1 MQVRDG
7 SGALGEM
14 AGTTARVPAPREPA
28 SGPIRVRR
36 TPGPAEAALGGLT
49 LALLLALAWTV
60 VTYPF
65 RGDQAIFSLIGRQ
78 VLHGETLY
86 TDLWDVKQ
94 PGVFLWYGLAD
105 ALGLGEVGARLLDV
119 LAAVAFG
126 ACVWALLRRRTATRR
141 VRRWLPALATGVL
154 LASAG
159 PGDFGQLEMLC
170 LVPAVGAFAL
180 VAADPDR
187 TPGWRRIVGGAVC
200 VGVVGVFKLPLAAV
214 TGLALLVFLVL
225 RLRGRARVL
234 ALPVVVGAA
243 LVPLLVVLAWLAAR
257 GAGGAALRVWLLDAV
272 EMGAA
277 HGSRSPARLLEGLGR
292 YLLWTAPVV
301 LLAARRGVGAF
312 RRRDAL
318 DLAMVAFAVLHV
330 LSVAGQFGWWY
341 QWYFLSAPLVVLALR
356 GLDDLASR
364 LARGPRPGRA
374 IALLAVACLPLLA
387 HAASWTGPAVLD
399 GGGFTAA
406 SRARIDER
414 VAGYDTIRAEIAA
427 AGVRPA
433 DSLFVLG
440 DPLYHLLAGK
450 PLVVRTNGWD
460 YDLMADRQW
469 REMAGEVATARP
481 SVVLVDDQ
489 AADWLAERG
498 PDLRAV
504 LARDYTPV
512 RGAAEGT
519 WYRLR

>member
-1 MQVRDG
+1 MQVRNG
-7 SGALGEM
+7 SEALGERQ
-14 AGTTARVPAPREPA
+14 GTEARVPAPREP
-28 SGPIRVRR
+28 STGPVQVSRSSVA
-36 TPGPAEAALGGLT
+36 AEVALAAVALVLLGG
-49 LALLLALAWTV
+49 TV
-60 VTYPF
+60 LTYPF
-65 RGDQAIFSLIGRQ
+65 RGDQAIFALIGRQ

-105 ALGLGEVGARLLDV
+105 ALGLGETGARLLDV

-126 ACVWALLRRRTATRR
+126 ACVWGLLRRRTSTPW
-141 VRRWLPALATGVL
+141 VRRWLPVLATGVL

-159 PGDFGQLEMLC
+159 PGDFGQPEMLC

-187 TPGWRRIVGGAVC
+187 APGWARIVGAAVC

-214 TGLALLVFLVL
+214 AGLALLVFLAL
-225 RLRGRARVL
+225 RLRGRARVV
-234 ALPVVVGAA
+234 AVAVVLGAA
-243 LVPLLVVLAWLAAR
+243 LVPVLLVLAWLAAR
-257 GAGGAALRVWLLDAV
+257 GAGGAALRVWLVDALD
-272 EMGAA
+272 MGAA
-277 HGSRSPARLLEGLGR
+277 HGSRSPFRLLEGLGR
-292 YLLWTAPVV
+292 YCLWSAPVV
-301 LLAARRGVGAF
+301 LLAARRAGSAW

-341 QWYFLSAPLVVLALR
+341 QWYFLSAPLVLLALR
-356 GLDDLASR
+356 GLDDLAPR
-364 LARGPRPGRA
+364 LARGPRRGRA
-374 IALLAVACLPLLA
+374 ITLLAVACLPLLA
-387 HAASWTGPAVLD
+387 HAASWTVPAVLD
-399 GGGFTAA
+399 GGGLTAA

-414 VAGYDTIRAEIAA
+414 VAGYGTIRTEIAA
-427 AGVRPA
+427 AGVRPD

-440 DPLYHLLAGK
+440 DPLYHLLADE

-469 REMAGEVATARP
+469 RELAGEVAAARP
-481 SVVLVDDQ
+481 TVVLVDDQ
-489 AADWLAERG
+489 AAGWLAERG
-498 PDLRAV
+498 PDLRV
-504 LARDYTPV
+504 ELARDYTPI
-512 RGAAEGT
+512 RTGAEGT

>member
-1 MQVRDG
+1 MQVGNESEVVGHRQAAEVG
-7 SGALGEM
+7 L
-14 AGTTARVPAPREPA
+14 PAPREPA
-28 SGPIRVRR
+28 TGPIRVRR
-36 TPGPAEAALGGLT
+36 SSLVAEIGGGAVA
-49 LALLLALAWTV
+49 LALLAWTV

-78 VLHGETLY
+78 ILHGETLY

-105 ALGLGEVGARLLDV
+105 ALGLGETGARLLDV

-126 ACVWALLRRRTATRR
+126 ACVWVLLRRRTSVPW
-141 VRRWLPALATGVL
+141 VRRWLPVLATGVL

-180 VAADPDR
+180 VAADPGR
-187 TPGWRRIVGGAVC
+187 IPGWRPITGAALC

-214 TGLALLVFLVL
+214 AGLALLVYLAL
-225 RLRGRARVL
+225 RLRGRARLV
-234 ALPVVVGAA
+234 AVPVVVGVA
-243 LVPLLVVLAWLAAR
+243 LLPVLLVLAWLTAR

-277 HGSRSPARLLEGLGR
+277 HGSRSPTRLLDGLGR
-292 YLLWTAPVV
+292 YCLWSAPIV
-301 LLAARRGVGAF
+301 LLAVRRVATTW

-318 DLAMVAFAVLHV
+318 DRAMVAFAVLAV
-330 LSVAGQFGWWY
+330 VAVAGQFGWWY
-341 QWYFLSAPLVVLALR
+341 QWYFLAAPLVVLALR
-356 GLDDLASR
+356 GLDGLAPR
-364 LARGPRPGRA
+364 LTGPWRGRA
-374 IALLAVACLPLLA
+374 TVLLALACLPMVA
-387 HAASWTGPAVLD
+387 HAASWTVPMMLD

-427 AGVRPA
+427 AGVRPD

-450 PLVVRTNGWD
+450 PLLVRTNGWD

-469 REMAGEVATARP
+469 KELAGEVATVRP
-481 SVVLVDDQ
+481 TLVLVDDQ
-489 AADWLAERG
+489 AAGWLAERG
-498 PDLRAV
+498 PDLREE
-504 LARDYTPV
+504 LARDYRPI
-512 RGAAEGT
+512 RDGAEAT

>member
-1 MQVRDG
+1 MQVRNG
-7 SGALGEM
+7 PGALG
-14 AGTTARVPAPREPA
+14 AQQGTEARVPAPREPA
-28 SGPIRVRR
+28 TGPVRVRR
-36 TPGPAEAALGGLT
+36 SSLVTEIAVAAM
-49 LALLLALAWTV
+49 ALVLLSLTV

-65 RGDQAIFSLIGRQ
+65 RGDHAIFALIGRQ

-105 ALGLGEVGARLLDV
+105 ALGLGETGARLLDV

-126 ACVWALLRRRTATRR
+126 ACVWVLLRRRTTTPW
-141 VRRWLPALATGVL
+141 VRRWLPVLATGVL

-170 LVPAVGAFAL
+170 LLPAVGAFAL
-180 VAADPDR
+180 VAADPAE
-187 TPGWRRIVGGAVC
+187 TPGRRRIVGAALC

-225 RLRGRARVL
+225 RLRGRARVV
-234 ALPVVVGAA
+234 AVPMVVVVA
-243 LVPLLVVLAWLAAR
+243 LVPVLLVLAWLATR
-257 GAGGAALRVWLLDAV
+257 GAGGAALRVWLVDAV
-272 EMGAA
+272 DMGAA

-292 YLLWTAPVV
+292 YLLWTASVV
-301 LLAARRGVGAF
+301 LLVGWRLATTV
-312 RRRDAL
+312 RRRDPL
-318 DLAMVAFAVLHV
+318 DLAMVAFAVLHAA
-330 LSVAGQFGWWY
+330 SVAAQFGWWY

-356 GLDDLASR
+356 GLDDHASR
-364 LARGPRPGRA
+364 LARGPRRGRVVV
-374 IALLAVACLPLLA
+374 LLAVACLPMLA
-387 HAASWTGPAVLD
+387 HVASWTVPAVLD
-399 GGGFTAA
+399 GGGVTAA

-427 AGVRPA
+427 AGLRPD

-440 DPLYHLLAGK
+440 DPLYHLLSGK

-460 YDLMADRQW
+460 YDLLADRQW
-469 REMAGEVATARP
+469 RELAGEVAAVRP
-481 SVVLVDDQ
+481 TVVLVDDQ
-489 AADWLAERG
+489 AAGWLTERG
-498 PDLRAV
+498 PDLRAA
-504 LARDYTPV
+504 LARDYAPV
-512 RGAAEGT
+512 RSGPEGT